1 MIQGLDTCIPIAYHS
16 PMVNDTQVAIRLSRA
31 VVARVARLTKLLEAR
46 PAYAAW
52 RVTPSSVMRHA
63 LIRGLDVIEAEAK
76 KGGR

>member
-1 MIQGLDTCIPIAYHS
+1 MNIGLDKCIPIAYHC
-16 PMVNDTQVAIRLSRA
+16 PMANDTQVAIRLPRDA
-31 VVARVARLTKLLEAR
+31 VSRVARLTKVLKGH

-63 LIRGLDVIEAEAK
+63 LIRGLDVLEAEAK